1 MDKIAQNREFFK
13 ADFEILKQIK
23 TDKQKGI
30 PAPSFQKEYD
40 SNSTLIELPPLS
52 KDILVKPNVLDC
64 INDRRSIRKY
74 SDEKINLS
82 ELSYLLWATQGIQTV
97 KDKSSA
103 LRTVPSA
110 GCTHPFETYLIINN
124 VEGLECGVYRYLPL
138 EHKLMFMK
146 TLNNIDDEIDKATP
160 NQPFVQNFVSKSAV
174 VFAWSCIPYR
184 SEHKFSITAHKKIL
198 IDIGHVCQNL
208 YIASESLNYGTCA
221 IGIYD
226 QDIIDNMLDLDGE
239 NEFVIYMAC
248 VGKKLK

>member
-1 MDKIAQNREFFK
+1 MDKISQNREFFK

-30 PAPSFQKEYD
+30 PAPSFQKEYNP
-40 SNSTLIELPPLS
+40 NSELIELPS
-52 KDILVKPNVLDC
+52 VDKDILVKPNILDC
-64 INDRRSIRKY
+64 INDRRSVRKY
-74 SDEKINLS
+74 GNEKITLA

-124 VEGLECGVYRYLPL
+124 VENLKCGVYRYLPL
-138 EHKLMFMK
+138 EHKLLLIK
-146 TLNNIDDEIDKATP
+146 SLNNVDDAIDKATP
-160 NQPFVQNFVSKSAV
+160 NQPFVQGFVSKSAV

-184 SEHKFSITAHKKIL
+184 SEHKFNINAHKKIL

-208 YIASESLNYGTCA
+208 YIASESLNHGTCA

-226 QDIIDNMLDLDGE
+226 QDIIDNMLDLDGVD
-239 NEFVIYMAC
+239 EFVIYMAC
-248 VGKKLK
+248 VGKKL

>member
-1 MDKIAQNREFFK
+1 MDKISQNREFFK

-30 PAPSFQKEYD
+30 PAPSFQKEYNP
-40 SNSTLIELPPLS
+40 NSELIELPS
-52 KDILVKPNVLDC
+52 VDKDILVKPNILDC
-64 INDRRSIRKY
+64 INDRRSVRKY
-74 SDEKINLS
+74 GNEKITLA

-124 VEGLECGVYRYLPL
+124 VENLKCGVYRYLSL
-138 EHKLMFMK
+138 EHKLLLIK
-146 TLNNIDDEIDKATP
+146 SLNNVDDAIDKATP
-160 NQPFVQNFVSKSAV
+160 NQPFVQGFVSKSAV

-184 SEHKFSITAHKKIL
+184 SEHKFNITAHKKIL

-208 YIASESLNYGTCA
+208 YIASESLNHGTCA

-226 QDIIDNMLDLDGE
+226 QDVIDNMLDLDGVD
-239 NEFVIYMAC
+239 EFVIYMAC
-248 VGKKLK
+248 VGKKL

>member
-1 MDKIAQNREFFK
+1 MDKISQNREFFK

-30 PAPSFQKEYD
+30 PAPSFQKEYNP
-40 SNSTLIELPPLS
+40 NSELIELPS
-52 KDILVKPNVLDC
+52 VDKDILVKPNILDC
-64 INDRRSIRKY
+64 INDRRSVRKY
-74 SDEKINLS
+74 GNEKITLA

-124 VEGLECGVYRYLPL
+124 VENLKFGVYRYLPL
-138 EHKLMFMK
+138 EHKLLLIK
-146 TLNNIDDEIDKATP
+146 SLNNVDDAIDKATP
-160 NQPFVQNFVSKSAV
+160 NQPFVQGFVSKSAV

-184 SEHKFSITAHKKIL
+184 SEHKFNITAHKKIL

-208 YIASESLNYGTCA
+208 YIASESLNHGTCA

-226 QDIIDNMLDLDGE
+226 QDIIDNMLDLDGVD
-239 NEFVIYMAC
+239 EFVIYMAC
-248 VGKKLK
+248 VGKKL

>member
-1 MDKIAQNREFFK
+1 MDKISQNREFFK

-30 PAPSFQKEYD
+30 PVPSFQKEYN
-40 SNSTLIELPPLS
+40 SNSELIELPS
-52 KDILVKPNVLDC
+52 VDKDILVKPNILDC
-64 INDRRSIRKY
+64 INDRRSVRKY
-74 SDEKINLS
+74 SNEKITLA

-124 VEGLECGVYRYLPL
+124 VENLKCGVYRYLPL
-138 EHKLMFMK
+138 EHKLLLIK
-146 TLNNIDDEIDKATP
+146 SLNNVDDAIDKATP
-160 NQPFVQNFVSKSAV
+160 NQPFVQGFVSKSAV

-184 SEHKFSITAHKKIL
+184 SEHKFNITAHKKIL

-208 YIASESLNYGTCA
+208 YIASESLNHGTCA

-226 QDIIDNMLDLDGE
+226 QDIIDNMLDLDGVD
-239 NEFVIYMAC
+239 EFVIYMAC
-248 VGKKLK
+248 VGKKL

>member
-1 MDKIAQNREFFK
+1 MDKIKQNRAFFK
-13 ADFEILKQIK
+13 ADFEILKHIK

-30 PAPSFQKEYD
+30 EAPPIQKYHD
-40 SNSTLIELPPLS
+40 PNAKLIELPSLN
-52 KDILVKPNVLDC
+52 KEILTKPSVFDC
-64 INDRRSIRKY
+64 IKDRRSIRKY
-74 SDEKINLS
+74 SDEKISLS
-82 ELSYLLWATQGIQTV
+82 ELSYLLWATQGIESV

-124 VEGLECGVYRYLPL
+124 VIDLNSGIYRYLPL
-138 EHKLMFMK
+138 EHKLLFIK
-146 TLNNIDDEIDKATP
+146 SLDNIEEKINKATP
-160 NQPFVQNFVSKSAV
+160 NQPFAQDFVSKSAV

-184 SEHKFSITAHKKIL
+184 SEHRFSITAHKKIL

-208 YIASESLNYGTCA
+208 YISSESLDYGTCA

-226 QDIIDNMLDLDGE
+226 QDIIDDMLDLDGE

-248 VGKKLK
+248 VGKKL

>member
-1 MDKIAQNREFFK
+1 MDKISQNREFFK

-30 PAPSFQKEYD
+30 PAPSFQKEYNP
-40 SNSTLIELPPLS
+40 NSELIELPS
-52 KDILVKPNVLDC
+52 VDKDILVKPNILDC
-64 INDRRSIRKY
+64 INDRRSVRKY
-74 SDEKINLS
+74 GNEKITLA

-97 KDKSSA
+97 KDKSSV

-124 VEGLECGVYRYLPL
+124 VENLKCGVYRYLPL
-138 EHKLMFMK
+138 EHKLLLIK
-146 TLNNIDDEIDKATP
+146 SLNNVDDAIDKATP
-160 NQPFVQNFVSKSAV
+160 NQPFVQGFVSKSAV

-184 SEHKFSITAHKKIL
+184 SEHKFNITAHKKIL

-208 YIASESLNYGTCA
+208 YIASESLNHGTCA

-226 QDIIDNMLDLDGE
+226 QDIIDNMLDLDGVD
-239 NEFVIYMAC
+239 EFVIYMAC
-248 VGKKLK
+248 VGKKL

>member
-1 MDKIAQNREFFK
+1 MDKISQNREFFK

-30 PAPSFQKEYD
+30 PAPSFQKEYNP
-40 SNSTLIELPPLS
+40 NSELIELPS
-52 KDILVKPNVLDC
+52 VDKDILVKPNILDC
-64 INDRRSIRKY
+64 INDRRSVRKY
-74 SDEKINLS
+74 GNEKITLA

-124 VEGLECGVYRYLPL
+124 VENLKCGVYRYLPL
-138 EHKLMFMK
+138 EHKLLLIK
-146 TLNNIDDEIDKATP
+146 SLNNVDDAIDKATP
-160 NQPFVQNFVSKSAV
+160 NQPFVQGFVSKSAV

-184 SEHKFSITAHKKIL
+184 SEYKFNITAHKKIL

-208 YIASESLNYGTCA
+208 YIASESLNHGTCA

-226 QDIIDNMLDLDGE
+226 QDIIDNMLDLDGVD
-239 NEFVIYMAC
+239 EFVIYMAC
-248 VGKKLK
+248 VGKKL

>member
-1 MDKIAQNREFFK
+1 MDKISQNREFFK

-30 PAPSFQKEYD
+30 PAPSFQKKYN
-40 SNSTLIELPPLS
+40 SNSELIELPS
-52 KDILVKPNVLDC
+52 VDKDILVKPNILDC
-64 INDRRSIRKY
+64 INDRRSVRKY
-74 SDEKINLS
+74 SNEKITLA

-124 VEGLECGVYRYLPL
+124 VENLKCGVYRYLPL
-138 EHKLMFMK
+138 EHKLLLIK
-146 TLNNIDDEIDKATP
+146 SLNNVDDAIDKATP
-160 NQPFVQNFVSKSAV
+160 NQPFVQGFVSKSAV

-184 SEHKFSITAHKKIL
+184 SEHKFNITAHKKIL

-226 QDIIDNMLDLDGE
+226 QDIIDNMLDLDGVD
-239 NEFVIYMAC
+239 EFVIYMAC
-248 VGKKLK
+248 VGKKL